1 MIPILRPA
9 DVRAIDERAL
19 ANETLAEILERVGQ
33 VVATEAL
40 AMMTDPAKA
49 RVLAIVGP
57 GLNGADA
64 KAACQ
69 VLTPLVAEVSTID
82 ALNMPASLA
91 AADLIIDGAFGIG
104 LSRDW
109 QAPATGKTPVLAID
123 IPSGIHGISGEAM
136 GRAMKATRTVT
147 LGGYK
152 AGLLF
157 GDGPDHCGE
166 IVVRDIGLGG
176 NDVRSRL
183 VEAADLAR
191 WLPRRPRTAHKW
203 NNATLVVAG
212 SASMVGAARLCT
224 SAAFRA
230 GSGYVHLL
238 TLAPPD
244 PGIASEVVRSSAA
257 DASPDFGRFAAAV
270 VGPGLGRSSA
280 AADLVHTTVRE
291 FSGAVVVD
299 GDGLSALA
307 ATPSL
312 ATRRHGPTV
321 LTPHDGEFERLA
333 GRAPGQDR
341 IESAK
346 SLARLMNSTVLLK
359 GPSTVIASP
368 EGDVRVTNTGDQRLA
383 TAGTGDVLAGILGA
397 FLAQGLKPFDAASA
411 AAYVHGLAASLGQ
424 RFGLVASD
432 LLGLIPDAFEA
443 LLRSPERSD

>member
-1 MIPILRPA
+1 MIPVLRPA
-9 DVRAIDERAL
+9 DVKAIDERAL
-19 ANETLAEILERVGQ
+19 ASQTMAEILARVGQ
-33 VVATEAL
+33 VVAAEAL
-40 AMMTDPAKA
+40 TMLTDPAKA
-49 RVLAIVGP
+49 KVLAIVGP

-69 VLTPLVAEVSTID
+69 VLMPLVAEISTVD
-82 ALNMPASLA
+82 ALDMPASLA
-91 AADLIIDGAFGIG
+91 AADLIIDGGFGIG

-109 QAPATGKTPVLAID
+109 HAPATGSTPVLAID
-123 IPSGIHGISGEAM
+123 IPSGIDGISGRAL
-136 GRAMKATRTVT
+136 GRAIKATRTVT

-157 GDGPDHCGE
+157 GDGPGHCGE

-183 VEAADLAR
+183 VEATDLAR
-191 WLPRRPRTAHKW
+191 WLPRRSRTAHKW
-203 NNATLVVAG
+203 NHATLVVAG

-257 DASPDFGRFAAAV
+257 DASPEFGRFAAAV
-270 VGPGLGRSSA
+270 IGPGLGRSSA
-280 AADLVHTTVRE
+280 AADLVQSTLRG

-312 ATRRHGPTV
+312 ATRRDGPTV
-321 LTPHDGEFERLA
+321 LTPHDGEYERLA
-333 GRAPGQDR
+333 GRTPGPDR

-397 FLAQGLKPFDAASA
+397 FLAQGLKPLDAASA
-411 AAYVHGLAASLGQ
+411 AAYVHGLAASLGP
-424 RFGLVASD
+424 RFGLIATD
-432 LLGLIPDAFEA
+432 ITDLIPEAFELLLGSAD
-443 LLRSPERSD
+443 